1 MQAAATGPRC
11 WRNIQD
17 ESAAMPA
24 LFGQA
29 RALATLGS
37 TPLVVTAAG
46 HVADPGWAVC
56 AGPDGRAVD
65 QLEEAVP
72 MTALTAR
79 ADVPTAAPARYAKQL
94 LSHLGRRVTW
104 ATDGDTST
112 AELAGGTGTV
122 IVGDGVITLLAQAP
136 DAEALARVQHVLGSH
151 LERFGQRN
159 ELQVSWNRP

>member
-1 MQAAATGPRC
+1 
-11 WRNIQD
+11 
-17 ESAAMPA
+17 
-24 LFGQA
+24 
-29 RALATLGS
+29 
-37 TPLVVTAAG
+37 
-46 HVADPGWAVC
+46 
-56 AGPDGRAVD
+56 
-65 QLEEAVP
+65 

-94 LSHLGRRVTW
+94 LSHLCRRVTW

-159 ELQVSWNRP
+159 ELSVTWSSDVAPGLNPTPPAPDGHRRPAEQTEVP